1 MFANHAHKLSHHRSD
16 FFLFFTININ
26 NYFFSYENVMD
37 SNHIFIVTIYKQYH
51 SKFISGAK
59 KAMLYGLFKIS
70 LTFTD
75 MIISLILIVGIGYTA
90 SGRIFA
96 QLVSVFTFSLLA
108 INFLLK
114 KWIKFSINKE
124 YISNALKFG
133 IPLIPHALSGTIISM
148 TDRLFITNMVGISET
163 GIYTVGYQIGM
174 VINLLATSFNNA
186 YVPWLYERLKS
197 NVKNTKIKIVKF
209 TYLYFIVIF
218 LVALVLGIIAPF
230 FLSVFIGNSF
240 AESSSY
246 VIWIA
251 LGYAFQGMYFMVVN
265 YIFYE
270 QKNSLLA
277 VITFLVAII
286 NILLNYFFIKSHGAI
301 GAAQAT
307 TVVFLIKFILVW
319 ILSAKVHKM
328 PWKDVLLRRS

>member
-1 MFANHAHKLSHHRSD
+1 
-16 FFLFFTININ
+16 
-26 NYFFSYENVMD
+26 
-37 SNHIFIVTIYKQYH
+37 
-51 SKFISGAK
+51 
-59 KAMLYGLFKIS
+59 
-70 LTFTD
+70 